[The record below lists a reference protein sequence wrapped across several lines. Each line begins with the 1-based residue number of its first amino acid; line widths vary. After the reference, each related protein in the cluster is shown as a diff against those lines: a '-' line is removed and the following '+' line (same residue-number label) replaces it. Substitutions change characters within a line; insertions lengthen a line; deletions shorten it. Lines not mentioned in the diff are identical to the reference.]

1 MAPPDIA
8 STLFNHEEFSI
19 IADSNEFLRECE
31 LLGFA
36 TANIAQLEA
45 FPKNSIVFS
54 FSNEAAKM
62 TFEIAKKTERKKI
75 IFCATQVFEPSLA
88 AALYSLELLMD
99 SDFQQ
104 SLCSQRDVLNML
116 NSYQT
121 FSLSGNDSNAEVS
134 ILPHAQPYA
143 LLGEDVTENFV
154 QSVAEFFEVHYAHMN
169 PLEPCPFIF
178 SGTLNIS
185 GILTVLRKPNPEL
198 PAGLK
203 TSLKWLSDRISNE
216 EASLTIKENNITS
229 LKINNEEHIKLLDLA
244 AGKRGLKLTE
254 FAIGVNES
262 ISNKIDY
269 KINSQM
275 NEGIS
280 GIHLAIGD
288 GSSGYHIDFLSPSVS
303 VHPIHSFACA

>member
-1 MAPPDIA
+1 MSSPNIA
-8 STLFNHEEFSI
+8 STLFNNEEFSI

-31 LLGFA
+31 LLGFT

-62 TFEIAKKTERKKI
+62 TFEIAKKTARKKI
-75 IFCATQVFEPSLA
+75 IFCATQVFEPSLV
-88 AALYSLELLMD
+88 AALYSLKLLLN

-104 SLCSQRDVLNML
+104 SLCSQRAVLNML

-121 FSLSGNDSNAEVS
+121 FSLSGNESNATVS
-134 ILPHAQPYA
+134 ILPHAKAYA
-143 LLGEDVTENFV
+143 LLGEDVTGNFV

-169 PLEPCPFIF
+169 PFEPCPFIF

-185 GILTVLRKPNPEL
+185 GILTVLRKSNPEL
-198 PAGLK
+198 PSGLK
-203 TSLKWLSDRISNE
+203 ISLKRLSDQISNE
-216 EASLTIKENNITS
+216 KASLTIKENNITS
-229 LKINNEEHIKLLDLA
+229 LKINNEEHVKLLDLA

-269 KINSQM
+269 TINSQM

-303 VHPIHSFACA
+303 IHPTHSLACA

>member
-1 MAPPDIA
+1 MSSPNIA

-54 FSNEAAKM
+54 FSNEAAKK
-62 TFEIAKKTERKKI
+62 TFEIARKTERKKI
-75 IFCATQVFEPSLA
+75 IFCATQVFEPSLT
-88 AALYSLELLMD
+88 AALYSLELLMN

-104 SLCSQRDVLNML
+104 SLCSQRAVLNML
-116 NSYQT
+116 NSYRR
-121 FSLSGNDSNAEVS
+121 FSLSGNESNATVS

-143 LLGEDVTENFV
+143 LLGEDVTETFV

-169 PLEPCPFIF
+169 PLEPCPFVF

-198 PAGLK
+198 PDGLK
-203 TSLKWLSDRISNE
+203 TSLKWLSDRI
-216 EASLTIKENNITS
+216 ASEKALLTIKENKITS
-229 LKINNEEHIKLLDLA
+229 LTMNKEEHIKLLDLA

-269 KINSQM
+269 TINSQM
-275 NEGIS
+275 NEGVN
-280 GIHLAIGD
+280 GVHLAIGD

-303 VHPIHSFACA
+303 VHPTHSLERA